1 MGEGNSVGTATSSG
15 EDGTDPLMPADIAAE
30 MGGKA
35 SSSIGSVGD
44 EGRCVGTGSS
54 AGDVATPV

>member
-1 MGEGNSVGTATSSG
+1 
-15 EDGTDPLMPADIAAE
+15 MPADIAAE